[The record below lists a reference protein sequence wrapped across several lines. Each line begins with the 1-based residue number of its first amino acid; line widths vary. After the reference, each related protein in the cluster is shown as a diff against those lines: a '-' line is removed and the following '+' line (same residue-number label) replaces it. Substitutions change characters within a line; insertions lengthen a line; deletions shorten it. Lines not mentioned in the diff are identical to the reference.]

1 MAMGVCVQCGE
12 PVGNTAKP
20 CPNCGLA
27 EPVPARPV
35 LLCTTCKGIV
45 EQRHTSCPHCGAP
58 DLFAPATAQVRLGRC
73 GKCAQAISLKSTQC
87 VRCKTP
93 RQIDADDECPRC
105 GRPKAIGSRTCDRC
119 EDQTAAGAARP
130 TVASGKHRCPTC
142 GMELSHAGVCCL
154 NCQPLPI
161 PAVAPVVDS
170 LRVADEKP
178 NPVYAADDL
187 LSLLVGKAQPPPVAA
202 AAAPTA
208 QNLSLNIRCVV
219 CGNQIPR
226 GVRPCPMCGS
236 PEPTDLKAHM
246 AAVTAVPPESLKGG
260 RHIVTILIT
269 TICVLAVA
277 VLLLV
282 SRTASDSSRHDRVR
296 ESLGDGATEEAIL
309 RMEQEAAELEVSTD
323 TMIKVRF
330 ACLLRETKRPAMTE
344 LRTLRDRA
352 AAQGHSPDE
361 AVLMAARAACR

>member
-35 LLCTTCKGIV
+35 LPCTTCKGIV

-73 GKCAQAISLKSTQC
+73 AKCAHAISLRSTQC
-87 VRCKTP
+87 IRCKTP

-105 GRPKAIGSRTCDRC
+105 GRAKAVGSRTCELC

-130 TVASGKHRCPTC
+130 SIASGKHRCATC
-142 GMELSHAGVCCL
+142 GIELSHAGVRCL
-154 NCQPLPI
+154 NCQPLPV
-161 PAVAPVVDS
+161 PGTAPVVDL

-178 NPVYAADDL
+178 RAVDDTPDL
-187 LSLLVGKAQPPPVAA
+187 LALLVGRAQPPPAA
-202 AAAPTA
+202 TAPA
-208 QNLSLNIRCVV
+208 PGPQNLSLNVRCVV
-219 CGNQIPR
+219 CGNSIPR

-246 AAVTAVPPESLKGG
+246 AAVTAVLSESLKGG
-260 RHIVTILIT
+260 RHLVTIMIT
-269 TICVLAVA
+269 TICLLAVA

-282 SRTASDSSRHDRVR
+282 SRTSSDTLRHDRVR
-296 ESLGDGATEEAIL
+296 ESLGDSASEEAIQK
-309 RMEQEAAELEVSTD
+309 MEQDAAELEVSTD
-323 TMIKVRF
+323 TMVKIRF
-330 ACLLRETKRPAMTE
+330 ACLMREQKRPGNTD
-344 LRTLRDRA
+344 LRVARDRA
-352 AAQGHSPDE
+352 AAQGRSPDE
-361 AVLMAARAACR
+361 AVLGAARAACK